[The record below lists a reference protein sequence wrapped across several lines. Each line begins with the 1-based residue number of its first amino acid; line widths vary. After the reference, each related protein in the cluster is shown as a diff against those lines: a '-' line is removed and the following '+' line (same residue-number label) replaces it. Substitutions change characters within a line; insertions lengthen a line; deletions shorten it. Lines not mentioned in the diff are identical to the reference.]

1 MTKMVFQPNK
11 PYNDLA
17 LLPPDPAKYE
27 SIEIYKK
34 LKEARASL
42 AELKGRLPI
51 IPNPAML
58 INTLVLQEAKSSS
71 EIENILTTTDKLFRA
86 FSANTKN
93 IDSATKEVLNYRNS
107 LWSAFNENKTTDQN
121 WIIKIFKEITKKD
134 EGIRD
139 IQVYIR
145 NAFQT
150 VYTPPQPEVLTKKL
164 SNWLDFF
171 CQSDAIDPLIKMAM
185 LHYQFEAIHP
195 FSDGNGR
202 TGRILNVIYLTKQN
216 LINLPVLYLSKH
228 ILEFKN
234 EYYRLLKGVTENGNW
249 HDWILFNLE
258 TVLRTS
264 TFTLEKVNE
273 IYDLFTSVKNEIQ
286 TKAPEIYSYE
296 LVEIIFSQ
304 VYCKNKIMVENNIA
318 SRNTVTKYLKKLVDL
333 KILKPKREGKEIL
346 YLNTGLYEILS
357 K

>member
-1 MTKMVFQPNK
+1 MSYKPNE
-11 PYNDLA
+11 PYNELA
-17 LLPPDPAKYE
+17 LLPPDLAKFE

-34 LKEARASL
+34 LSEARAAL

-58 INTLVLQEAKSSS
+58 INTLVLQEAKASS

-86 FSANTKN
+86 FTSNITN
-93 IDSATKEVLNYRNS
+93 IDPATKEVLNYRKA
-107 LWSAFNENKTTDQN
+107 LWTAFKSNEIYDQN
-121 WIIKIFKEITKKD
+121 WIINIFKKVTQKD

-139 IQVYIR
+139 VQVYIG
-145 NAFQT
+145 NPFQT
-150 VYTPPQPEVLTKKL
+150 VYTPPQPEIVNEKL
-164 SNWLDFF
+164 ANWLDFF
-171 CQSDAIDPLIKMAM
+171 NQSNTIDPLIKMAL

-216 LINLPVLYLSKH
+216 LIDIPVLYLSKH

-234 EYYRLLKGVTENGNW
+234 DYYRLLNEVTEKQNW

-258 TVLRTS
+258 TVYRTS
-264 TFTLEKVNE
+264 IYSLEKVNA
-273 IYDLFTSVKNEIQ
+273 IYELFNKVKTEIQ
-286 TKAPEIYSYE
+286 EKAKEIYSYE
-296 LVEIIFSQ
+296 LLEILFSH
-304 VYCKNKIMVENNIA
+304 VYCKIKILVDQNVA
-318 SRNTVTKYLKKLVDL
+318 SRNTASKYLNKLVAL
-333 KILKPKREGKEIL
+333 QILEIKREGKETL
-346 YLNTGLYEILS
+346 FLNKRLYEILS

>member
-1 MTKMVFQPNK
+1 MAFQPNE

-17 LLPPDPAKYE
+17 LLPPDPVKFE

-34 LKEARASL
+34 LKEARAAL
-42 AELKGRLPI
+42 AQLKGRLPI
-51 IPNPAML
+51 IPNPVML

-71 EIENILTTTDKLFRA
+71 EIENILTTIDKLFRA
-86 FSANTKN
+86 FSANPKN
-93 IDSATKEVLNYRNS
+93 IDSATNEVLNYRNA
-107 LWSAFNENKTTDQN
+107 LWTAFNEKKVPDQN

-139 IQVYIR
+139 IQVYIG

-150 VYTPPQPEVLTKKL
+150 VYTPPRPEYLSKKL

-171 CQSDAIDPLIKMAM
+171 HRSNTIDPLIKMAL

-202 TGRILNVIYLTKQN
+202 TGRIINVIYLTNQN
-216 LINLPVLYLSKH
+216 LIDLPVLYLSKH

-234 EYYRLLKGVTENGNW
+234 EYYRLLKDVSENGNW

-258 TVLRTS
+258 TVYRTS
-264 TFTLEKVNE
+264 LFTLKKVNE
-273 IYDLFTSVKNEIQ
+273 IYDLFNSVKTDILS
-286 TKAPEIYSYE
+286 KAPEIYSYE
-296 LVEIIFSQ
+296 LLEILFSQ
-304 VYCKNKIMVENNIA
+304 VYSKNKILVENNIA
-318 SRNTVTKYLKKLVDL
+318 SRNTASKYLNKLVEL
-333 KILKPKREGKEIL
+333 RILEPKREGKEIL
-346 YLNTGLYEILS
+346 YLNTGLYELLS

>member
-1 MTKMVFQPNK
+1 MSYKPNE
-11 PYNDLA
+11 PYNELA
-17 LLPPDPAKYE
+17 LLPPDFAKFE
-27 SIEIYKK
+27 SLEIYKK
-34 LKEARASL
+34 LSEARAAL

-58 INTLVLQEAKSSS
+58 INTLVLQEAKASS

-86 FSANTKN
+86 FTSNITN
-93 IDSATKEVLNYRNS
+93 IDPATKEVLNYRKA
-107 LWSAFNENKTTDQN
+107 LWTAFNSNKICDQK
-121 WIIKIFKEITKKD
+121 WIINIFKEITQKD

-139 IQVYIR
+139 VQVYIG

-150 VYTPPQPEVLTKKL
+150 VYTPPQPKIVNEKL
-164 SNWLDFF
+164 ANWLDFF
-171 CQSDAIDPLIKMAM
+171 SQSNTIDPLIKMAL

-216 LINLPVLYLSKH
+216 LIDIPVLYLSKH

-234 EYYRLLKGVTENGNW
+234 DYYRLLKEVTEKQNW

-258 TVLRTS
+258 IVYRTS
-264 TFTLEKVNE
+264 IYSLKKVNE
-273 IYDLFTSVKNEIQ
+273 IYDLFNSVKSEIK
-286 TKAPEIYSYE
+286 TKAPEIYSFE
-296 LVEIIFSQ
+296 LLELLFTQ
-304 VYCKNKIMVENNIA
+304 VYCKNKILVEKNIA
-318 SRNTVTKYLKKLVDL
+318 SRNTASKYLNKLVKL
-333 KILKPKREGKEIL
+333 KILETKREGKEIL

>member
-1 MTKMVFQPNK
+1 MTYKPDE

-17 LLPPDPAKYE
+17 LLPPDSTKVE

-34 LKEARASL
+34 LAKARAAL

-58 INTLVLQEAKSSS
+58 INTLVLQEAKASS

-86 FSANTKN
+86 FTADSTN
-93 IDSATKEVLNYRNS
+93 IDPATKEVLNYRQALWTAFNS
-107 LWSAFNENKTTDQN
+107 LKDYDQN
-121 WIIKIFKEITKKD
+121 WIIKIFQEITKKD
-134 EGIRD
+134 EGIRKF
-139 IQVYIR
+139 QVYIG

-150 VYTPPQPEVLTKKL
+150 VYTPPQPEYLNEKL
-164 SNWLDFF
+164 ANWIDYFN
-171 CQSDAIDPLIKMAM
+171 QSDTIDPLIKMAL

-202 TGRILNVIYLTKQN
+202 TGRILNVIYLTRQK
-216 LINLPVLYLSKH
+216 LIDLPVLYLSKH

-234 EYYRLLKGVTENGNW
+234 DYYRLLKEVTEKQNW

-258 TVLRTS
+258 TVYRTS
-264 TFTLEKVNE
+264 LYSLKKVNQ
-273 IYDLFTSVKNEIQ
+273 IYELFNSVKIEIQ
-286 TKAPEIYSYE
+286 SKIPEVYSYE
-296 LVEIIFSQ
+296 LIEILFSQ
-304 VYCKNKIMVENNIA
+304 VYCKNKILVEKNIA
-318 SRNTVTKYLKKLVDL
+318 SRNTVSKYLNKLVEL
-333 KILKPKREGKEIL
+333 KILEPKREGKEIL
-346 YLNTGLYEILS
+346 FLNKGLYEILS